1 MRVLFCGDIVGRA
14 GRDVVVNS
22 LPALRRDLR
31 VDFVVA
37 NAENAAHGFGMTEK
51 ICLDL
56 FDAGVDVITGGNHT
70 WDKAEIIP
78 FMEQDKRMLRP
89 LNFPPGTP
97 GRGAGTYTDG
107 RGRRILV
114 VNIMARLFM
123 ELLDDPFRAIEDVL
137 PLGLPKHAKYE
148 AVLIDLHGEAT
159 SEKMAFAHMVDG
171 RATLVVGTHTH
182 VPTADAMILDGG
194 TAFQSDA
201 GMCGDYNSVIGM
213 TKEPSINN
221 FLRKFPRQRMSPA
234 EGEGTLCGV
243 LVESDD
249 RTGLAASIVPVRIG
263 GRLIQTGNT
272 VEA

>member
-1 MRVLFCGDIVGRA
+1 MRILFCGDIVGRA
-14 GRDVVVNS
+14 GRDVVVNNM
-22 LPALRRDLR
+22 PTLRRDLKA
-31 VDFVVA
+31 DFVVA

-51 ICLDL
+51 ICLEL

-70 WDKAEIIP
+70 WDKADIIP

-89 LNFPPGTP
+89 INFPPGTP
-97 GRGAGTYTDG
+97 GRGSGSYTDG

-114 VNIMARLFM
+114 VNVMARLFM
-123 ELLDDPFRAIEDVL
+123 ELLDDPFRAIEEVL
-137 PLGLPKHAKYE
+137 PLGAPKFAKYE

-194 TAFQSDA
+194 TAYQSDA

-213 TKEPSINN
+213 TKGPSINN

-234 EGEGTLCGV
+234 EEEGTLCGV

-249 RTGLAASIVPVRIG
+249 RTGLAISVTPVRVG
-263 GRLIQTGNT
+263 GRLIQAGAT
-272 VEA
+272 AP